1 MICSCCPRKCN
12 KPRGEGFCRI
22 PDGVFVSRFML
33 HKWEE
38 PVLSGKNG
46 TAAVFFS
53 GCNLRCCYCQNS
65 AISVSVTGEKVSK
78 RGFVENILRLVDAGA
93 CSVDLVSPTPYTPY
107 LAEYLDA
114 LKKETDVPI
123 VYNSGG
129 YDSPENIAQIS
140 DYTDV
145 FMPDFKYIRSETA
158 LKYSHAPD
166 YPEVAKAA
174 VAQMLALR
182 PHVRI
187 DENGIMREGV
197 LIRHLVLPGHRAES
211 MEIIDYAAQHFQ
223 GSLMSVMSQYTP
235 DFNRSEYKNLSR
247 RVTSFEYQSVVDYA
261 AQKGIRGFSQLR
273 LSADKNYTP
282 SF

>member
-1 MICSCCPRKCN
+1 MKKI
-12 KPRGEGFCRI
+12 
-22 PDGVFVSRFML
+22 
-33 HKWEE
+33 
-38 PVLSGKNG
+38 LSIFLLLFLITG
-46 TAAVFFS
+46 TAIAEDRYS
-53 GCNLRCCYCQNS
+53 Q
-65 AISVSVTGEKVSK
+65 
-78 RGFVENILRLVDAGA
+78 
-93 CSVDLVSPTPYTPY
+93 
-107 LAEYLDA
+107 EYLKTHKHFSIMNPVAESFARHSIKAA

-123 VYNSGG
+123 IYNSGG

-166 YPEVAKAA
+166 YPEVAKTA

-182 PHVRI
+182 PRVRI

-223 GSLMSVMSQYTP
+223 GALMSVMSQYTP

-247 RVTSFEYQSVVDYA
+247 RITSFEYQSVVDYA